1 MLHRLVYTVQADVL
15 DGVEDLKVFF
25 DLVRT
30 QNALVEAVKGRPC
43 RFDRSIVPCC
53 QDELANAL
61 NSMLL
66 RYELLP
72 DLEVRVVFLDLLGAP
87 PIPHRPA
94 LHHLIQPLILC
105 MLDEELEA

>member
-1 MLHRLVYTVQADVL
+1 ML

-30 QNALVEAVKGRPC
+30 QNALVEAVQGRPC

-66 RYELLP
+66 RHELLS
-72 DLEVRVVFLDLLGAP
+72 DLEVRIVFLDLLGAP